1 MLVRLLSPSPEGI
14 PLEIYAF
21 TEATD
26 WVWYEGVQSD
36 ILDHLPGM
44 LPEFG
49 LRLFQNPSGADT
61 RTVNSRVKLSPA
73 AVG

>member
-14 PLEIYAF
+14 PLEIYTF
-21 TEATD
+21 TDGTD

-36 ILDHLPGM
+36 ILDHLLAM

-49 LRLFQNPSGADT
+49 LRLFRNPSGADI
-61 RTVNSRVKLSPA
+61 RTINS
-73 AVG
+73 